1 MIMALLRRGKL
12 YGVFLAL
19 YLLTG
24 GYWDAMAQSQTATEN
39 EVKAALI
46 YNFVKF
52 ITWSDSSFSNPNDPF
67 LICVLTE
74 DTSGNIMQASLKDKE
89 VKGRIIHIAQS
100 NEYQSLKGCQV
111 FFISLSQNAKSTEV
125 LNKIKSKNILTI
137 GESDG
142 FAKSGG
148 IIGLYK
154 EGGKLRFEINLEAAD
169 RADLKISSK
178 LLSLGTIT
186 KNN

>member
-1 MIMALLRRGKL
+1 MITAFVRRGKFYWAFWVL
-12 YGVFLAL
+12 C
-19 YLLTG
+19 LLTVG
-24 GYWDAMAQSQTATEN
+24 DWGAVAQSQTAGED
-39 EVKAALI
+39 EIKSALI

-52 ITWSDSSFSNPNDPF
+52 ITWPDASFKNPNEPF
-67 LICVLTE
+67 LICMMTE
-74 DTSGNIMQASLKDKE
+74 DRSSNMMKASLKDKE
-89 VKGRIIHIAQS
+89 VKGRVINVALS
-100 NEYQSLKGCQV
+100 DDVQSLKGCQV
-111 FFISLSQNAKSTEV
+111 FFISSSQNAKAAEV
-125 LNKIKSKNILTI
+125 LSKIKSKYLLTI

-154 EGGKLRFEINLEAAD
+154 EGGKLRFEINVEAAD